1 VEILGLESG
10 MGLNVRLITPD
21 RIVCETT
28 VDEVSI
34 PSSTGLLG
42 ILTGHAPLLTA
53 LEIGV
58 IKLKKASGEEYMVLM
73 GGFAEVESD
82 TLTVLCSTAEELKDI
97 DTSTVRAEF
106 ENATLK
112 VSQAVTKKE
121 VIEAGVDLRK
131 AKARLQATTYYS

>member
-1 VEILGLESG
+1 
-10 MGLNVRLITPD
+10 
-21 RIVCETT
+21 
-28 VDEVSI
+28 
-34 PSSTGLLG
+34 
-42 ILTGHAPLLTA
+42 
-53 LEIGV
+53 
-58 IKLKKASGEEYMVLM
+58 M

-131 AKARLQATTYYS
+131 AKARLQAATYYS